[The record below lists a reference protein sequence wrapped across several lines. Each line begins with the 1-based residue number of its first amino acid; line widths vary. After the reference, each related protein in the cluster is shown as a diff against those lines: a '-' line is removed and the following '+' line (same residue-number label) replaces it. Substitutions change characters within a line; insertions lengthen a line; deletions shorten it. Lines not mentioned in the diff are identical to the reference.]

1 MSCRID
7 RVLGNGDRVVLRV
20 SGRIHADDVETLREL
35 FGREEAGMVV
45 DLQEVVLVDREAV
58 TLLACSENNGTE
70 LRNCPNYIREWVTR
84 ERSCVSSEQSDLNK
98 RATENAEHL

>member
-7 RVLGNGDRVVLRV
+7 RVLGEGDRVELRV

-35 FGREEAGMVV
+35 LGREKAGMVV
-45 DLQEVVLVDREAV
+45 DLKEVVLVDREAV

-70 LRNCPNYIREWVTR
+70 LRNCPAYIREWVTR
-84 ERSCVSSEQSDLNK
+84 ERSCVGSQQSDLNK
-98 RATENAEHL
+98 GATEDAESV